1 MVGLCVH
8 RFVPRLWITSRAAG
22 LGDDSA
28 ALFGACLLAAGCV
41 G

>member
-1 MVGLCVH
+1 VVLCVH
-8 RFVPRLWITSRAAG
+8 RFVHRLWITGGSRG

-28 ALFGACLLAAGCV
+28 ALFGACFPAAGCV